1 MPPVQTKSIN
11 IPVPVNL
18 AIVDTTVLLVCSWL
32 FILLLPFSFRRN
44 IETRNH
50 RYWCY
55 FIFVTYL
62 NFYRNMLSPLESIS
76 KCATAYKNM
85 WLSLWFIFPFYHCLY
100 YVVISLV
107 SIHVCYTYRTT
118 MDPLDIEP
126 ILIFLIG
133 VKCVE
138 QATYWSHD

>member
-1 MPPVQTKSIN
+1 VQIMPPVQTKSIN

-62 NFYRNMLSPLESIS
+62 IFYRNMLSPLESIS

-85 WLSLWFIFPFYHCLY
+85 WLSLWFIFPLSVLCCNIPGFHTCLLYLSYHHG
-100 YVVISLV
+100 SFG
-107 SIHVCYTYRTT
+107 HWTY
-118 MDPLDIEP
+118 LDIP
-126 ILIFLIG
+126 DR
-133 VKCVE
+133 C
-138 QATYWSHD
+138 